1 MTDNEYRRSAVD
13 CLCVMLTV
21 PLIIFIATKTKLWV
35 AAIGVMLWVVTPL
48 PIIYISA
55 GNLKHLN
62 GKWRILAVFDICVA
76 VTYILALA
84 GIIWHYGGLKWLM

>member
-1 MTDNEYRRSAVD
+1 MFDNEYRRSAVD

-21 PLIIFIATKTKLWV
+21 PLIIFIATKTK
-35 AAIGVMLWVVTPL
+35 LWVVTPL

-76 VTYILALA
+76 VIYILALA